1 MRKLCC
7 SAVSSFAL
15 LAVSVVVAACAVGE
29 DYVKPGINAAPAWNA
44 AAGLAFHDD
53 VTGSL
58 PDTPAPHTP
67 WWDKF
72 SDPVLSACLAKAAAD
87 NNDLRVAQARLAEA
101 RALERAASA
110 GLFPQLGSS
119 ATAANGSASSS
130 SSTQALGVNG
140 SWDLDLFG
148 GNRRRSEAAARNSEA
163 SAADLQRTKLV
174 LIAETAR
181 QYIQLR
187 SVQQQIVLTM
197 RNLDFQRSSL
207 RVTHGQRKE
216 GAISDLEVA
225 RSEAQVSSTKAR
237 LPALEA
243 LQNAALN
250 RITILTGA
258 QPSDMDIRL
267 KTLKDIPVMSQKLA
281 LASPMDVLAQR
292 PDVTAAERRFA
303 EASAM
308 TGAAR
313 AARFPKLSLDG
324 FFSSG
329 TQIAGVNPWSM
340 AAGAALPLFDFGRL
354 QAQSDAADARQQQA
368 LFAYKQTILDA
379 LGETESAISAYLAEQ
394 KRFVALSDAARQQ
407 AQAAMI
413 AREQYKA
420 GIATQLDALSA
431 AQNQL
436 DAENAAALSKAQIAF
451 NLVFLH
457 TALGETP

>member
-1 MRKLCC
+1 MFC
-7 SAVSSFAL
+7 VSVSRFAL
-15 LAVSVVVAACAVGE
+15 LGASVTLAACAVGE

-44 AAGLAFHDD
+44 LAGAAASKDD
-53 VTGSL
+53 ETGSL
-58 PDTPAPHTP
+58 PETKPAQGA
-67 WWDKF
+67 WWDRF
-72 SDPVLSACLAKAAAD
+72 SDPVLSACLEKAATQ
-87 NNDLRVAQARLAEA
+87 NNDLHVAEA
-101 RALERAASA
+101 RLIEARASERAAAS
-110 GLFPQLGSS
+110 GLFPQIGSS
-119 ATAANGSASSS
+119 ASSANGSASA
-130 SSTQALGVNG
+130 STPTHGYGVNG

-148 GNRRRSEAAARNSEA
+148 GNRRRSEAAASNSEA
-163 SAADLQRTKLV
+163 SAADLQRTKLI

-187 SVQQQIVLTM
+187 SVQQQIALTN
-197 RNLDFQRSSL
+197 RNLAFQRGSL

-225 RSEAQVSSTKAR
+225 RAQAQVLSTKAR

-243 LQNAALN
+243 AQSAALN
-250 RITILTGA
+250 RIAILTGA
-258 QPSDMDIRL
+258 QTADIDTRL
-267 KTLKDIPVMSQKLA
+267 SRQADIPQMVSQLA
-281 LASPMDVLAQR
+281 LATPIDVLRQR
-292 PDVTAAERRFA
+292 PDVTAAERRYA

-313 AARFPKLSLDG
+313 AARFPKLSLEG

-329 TQIAGVNPWSM
+329 TQVAGVNPWSM
-340 AAGAALPLFDFGRL
+340 AAGAALPLLDFGRL

-368 LFAYKQTILDA
+368 LFAYKQSILDA
-379 LGETESAISAYLAEQ
+379 LGETESAISAYFAEQ
-394 KRFVALSDAARQQ
+394 KRFAALTAAARQQ

-413 AREQYKA
+413 AGAQYKA

-451 NLVFLH
+451 NLVILH
-457 TALGETP
+457 TALGGF